1 MNYVYLYS
9 IYEIVTAEGSF
20 QDYLIPQMSQTKS
33 NGTNRIKREKGKL
46 FQIILLAHFLRFASL
61 GIQAI
66 ISIICVSFFLFQ
78 SFQLIRDY
86 CKEETFITPAKKR
99 LDEMPSP
106 TISFCDK
113 YGDRHYNTE
122 TEDVATLAV
131 NYSSGYLESFVL
143 PTFSKERNILSY
155 DHQHTSTFQTI

>member
-1 MNYVYLYS
+1 MGF
-9 IYEIVTAEGSF
+9 T
-20 QDYLIPQMSQTKS
+20 
-33 NGTNRIKREKGKL
+33 
-46 FQIILLAHFLRFASL
+46 SL

-66 ISIICVSFFLFQ
+66 ILIVCVSFFLFQ

-86 CKEETFITPAKKR
+86 FKEETFITPAKKR

-113 YGDRHYNTE
+113 FGDRSYNNE

-143 PTFSKERNILSY
+143 PTFSKERTYYLIITINRIIGWSTNKNI
-155 DHQHTSTFQTI
+155 FI